1 MEITSI
7 GNENFEYFEPYT
19 FGPLSPEQS
28 ALGLIEEEE
37 AVGAVVV
44 SENEGVCTIDSL
56 FVDPEHQRKGGGTL
70 LMNALKDCGE
80 ETGMRDFLI
89 FYNEDEAV
97 TGFLRKQDFTC
108 MPKGYVMEITVDQ
121 ILSSETFKKLRGKEP
136 EEGVRLFRE
145 LSHQEM
151 YGLKEMLQ
159 KEGFPEDLLTRQD
172 LEPELS
178 FALFDHEKPEGVLLA
193 NKIEE
198 GVFVSLL
205 LAEDNNNQSLL
216 RKLLSPFANALSHH
230 AKKGSVLQFVNRNEK
245 LKETLEK
252 MIGEKFTVSGETWMG
267 FLSL

>member
-97 TGFLRKQDFTC
+97 TAFLRKTGFTC
-108 MPKGYVMEITVDQ
+108 MPKGAVMELPVDR
-121 ILSSETFKKLRGKEP
+121 ILSSDTFQKLRGKELDK
-136 EEGVRLFRE
+136 GIRLVKD
-145 LSHQEM
+145 LSKQEI
-151 YGLKEMLQ
+151 GSLQ
-159 KEGFPEDLLTRQD
+159 DMIGENGFMTDLLTRQD
-172 LEPELS
+172 LVPELS
-178 FALFDHEKPEGVLLA
+178 YTAFEGETPEGILIA
-193 NKIEE
+193 NREE
-198 GVFVSLL
+198 EDIFVSLL
-205 LAEDNNNQSLL
+205 LVQEENQGIL
-216 RKLLSPFANALSHH
+216 RKLLSAFANSLSHQ
-230 AKKGSVLQFVNRNEK
+230 AKKGSNLRFVNRNEK

-252 MIGEKFTVSGETWMG
+252 MIGEKFTVSGQTWMG

>member
-97 TGFLRKQDFTC
+97 TAFLRKTGFTC
-108 MPKGYVMEITVDQ
+108 MPKGAVMELPVDR
-121 ILSSETFKKLRGKEP
+121 ILSSDTFQKLRGKELDK
-136 EEGVRLFRE
+136 GIRLVKD
-145 LSHQEM
+145 LSKQEI
-151 YGLKEMLQ
+151 GSLQ
-159 KEGFPEDLLTRQD
+159 DMIGENGFMTDLLTRQD
-172 LEPELS
+172 LVPELS
-178 FALFDHEKPEGVLLA
+178 YTAFEGETPEGILIA
-193 NKIEE
+193 NREE
-198 GVFVSLL
+198 EDIFVSLL
-205 LAEDNNNQSLL
+205 LVQEENQGIL
-216 RKLLSPFANALSHH
+216 RKLLSAGARISPS
-230 AKKGSVLQFVNRNEK
+230 
-245 LKETLEK
+245 
-252 MIGEKFTVSGETWMG
+252 IC
-267 FLSL
+267 